1 MKAIKNLIQSQIDQL
16 EFLIQTTTG
25 AMKTRLKE
33 EVANLKVDLHA
44 QTINLLLVAN
54 KTLAITPVSC
64 HRYPVLSRAY

>member
-16 EFLIQTTTG
+16 EILIQTTTG

-44 QTINLLLVAN
+44 QTANLLLAASKN
-54 KTLAITPVSC
+54 LATIPVSY